1 MRRLVVNA
9 DDLGRT
15 PGINRGVADAVD
27 LGVVTSASVMV
38 RWPAARNI
46 GAWSADRP
54 RVSLGMHF
62 DLTELEF
69 RDGEWTTVYCIVDPT
84 DEHAV
89 AEELQCQLDRFAAL
103 VGRPPTH
110 LDSHQHVHTEEP
122 VRSALVAAAMDL
134 GVPLRSLTPD
144 VRYEGAFYGQTG
156 RGEPNAEGISVDA
169 FIALVSTLPDGVTEL
184 GCHPGDPA
192 GLRSTYAMERA
203 VELRTLCDSRVRDAI
218 AASGVDLASFADL
231 ATSTS

>member
-1 MRRLVVNA
+1 VKRLVVNA

-15 PGINRGVADAVD
+15 PGINRGVAEAVD
-27 LGVVTSASVMV
+27 LGIVTSASVMV

-46 GAWSADRP
+46 GAWSAARP
-54 RVSLGMHF
+54 HVSLGIHV

-89 AEELQCQLDRFAAL
+89 AGELRSQLDRFVDL

-110 LDSHQHVHTEEP
+110 LDSHQHVHMAEP
-122 VRSALVAAAMDL
+122 ARSALVAAAKDL
-134 GVPLRSLTPD
+134 GVPLRSLAPN

-156 RGEPNAEGISVDA
+156 RGEPYAEGIGVDA
-169 FIALVSTLPDGVTEL
+169 LISLVSTLRGGVTEL

-203 VELRTLCDSRVRDAI
+203 VEVRTLCDSRVRDAI
-218 AASGVDLASFADL
+218 AASGVDLISFADL
-231 ATSTS
+231 APTVV